1 MRNQQNFLILNAEG
15 LLVCRPVIA
24 SARDK
29 RGLIKIVKKIEHKL
43 SSMSLTNLM
52 KQLIYPVSSSTVR
65 RYLHELG
72 YYGRAGLRKPLIK
85 VVSSLNKD
93 PRSINTNK
101 LGKVLIDIIF
111 SYFIHS

>member
-1 MRNQQNFLILNAEG
+1 
-15 LLVCRPVIA
+15 RPVIA

-72 YYGRAGLRKPLIK
+72 YYGQ

-101 LGKVLIDIIF
+101 L
-111 SYFIHS
+111 